1 MYFCRSNFK
10 TMIQKAFAFLV
21 CLSISLSADSQE
33 TKKVKRPDL
42 PGSFIIEFGFN
53 TAQGTTP
60 ANFDQGV
67 WGSRTL
73 NLYYQYPIRLW
84 KTKFSFNPAMGLSFE
99 RYKFSNNFT
108 LPSTPNANGQYDLV
122 RITDVYQN
130 ASPVKSMLIMNYLD
144 FMPVELRFDTKPED
158 LARSIHISAGLRVGL
173 LFDSHTK
180 VVFDQGG
187 EEKTIKDKQ
196 KFGLNTFRY
205 GLYGR
210 VGIGNFNLFYNY
222 TITPVFDATK
232 APSGSQMN
240 TATIGISLS
249 GF

>member
-1 MYFCRSNFK
+1 
-10 TMIQKAFAFLV
+10 MIQKAFAFLV
-21 CLSISLSADSQE
+21 CLSISLSAVSQE
-33 TKKVKRPDL
+33 TKKARRPDL

-53 TAQGTTP
+53 TAQGSTP

-84 KTKFSFNPAMGLSFE
+84 KTKFSFNPALGLSLE
-99 RYKFSNNFT
+99 RYKFSNNYT
-108 LPSTPNANGQYDLV
+108 LPSVPEPNGQYDLK
-122 RITDVYQN
+122 RIIDIYPN
-130 ASPVKSMLIMNYLD
+130 SSPSKSMLIMNYFD

-187 EEKTIKDKQ
+187 EEKTIKEKQ

-222 TITPVFDATK
+222 NITPVFDAAT

-240 TATIGISLS
+240 TATVGISLS

>member
-1 MYFCRSNFK
+1 
-10 TMIQKAFAFLV
+10 MIQKAIAFGIAV
-21 CLSISLSADSQE
+21 IISGSLMAQE
-33 TKKVKRPDL
+33 TKKVRRPDL

-84 KTKFSFNPAMGLSFE
+84 QTKFSFNPGLGLSFE

-108 LPSTPNANGQYDLV
+108 LPSTPNASGQFDLV
-122 RITDVYQN
+122 RITDVYTN
-130 ASPVKSMLIMNYLD
+130 ASPVKSMLIMNYLE

-158 LARSIHISAGLRVGL
+158 LARSIHVSAGLRVGL
-173 LFDSHTK
+173 LYDSHTK

-196 KFGLNTFRY
+196 KFGLNSFRY

-222 TITPVFDATK
+222 TITPVFDTAK
-232 APSGSQMN
+232 APSNSQMN